1 MKVKTVNITNQTP
14 IEYRSLKALRLHLA
28 VLLMAGKIGRK
39 ADDVWKDLPWKRFR
53 GQVFRLQRSI
63 FKAQKDKHKAKVKRL
78 QRLLLQSRAA
88 QALAVK
94 QVTQLNTGRKS
105 PGVDGK
111 TALSTN
117 ERLVLCQR
125 LNKHWYHWKHQ
136 QLRRVNIPKPNGKT
150 RGLGIPTMADRAW
163 QALLKLA
170 AEPAYEA
177 TAGERSYGFRPG
189 RCTAD
194 AQKLI
199 FVNLNS
205 QANGKDKL
213 ILETDI
219 SKCFDEIDHKVMLN
233 GVILPI
239 EALKGLKKAVK
250 AGVRGEYPSSMK
262 GTPQGGVISPLL
274 ANIALDGFENLGL
287 NQWKRRRQG
296 GTLIRGIRYAD
307 DAVFICKPGADTKR
321 LRENIDEFLK
331 SRGLR
336 INETKTKVS
345 KATDGFDFL
354 GWRFRVNSRG
364 VFKSTPSSENY
375 ADIKAKIKTTWKNG
389 ATTDARLKRIESQV
403 RGWRQYHKNCDM
415 NKHSLWS
422 LSHWVWR
429 KLRAEKR
436 RMAIKEAEKARR
448 LAIKGKPLVGAAKR
462 QLTIA
467 QIEKAFPSVPWK
479 VNDHV
484 MVKGD
489 ASPFNGNISY
499 WVGRNSKLY
508 SGPTANAIKRQ
519 KGTCPHCNRKFMER
533 DGAVELHHKD
543 GNHNNWKPK
552 NLVALHRE
560 CHQAQ
565 AIHRKRIKDGLVKR
579 VVKT

>member
-1 MKVKTVNITNQTP
+1 MNITNPTS

-28 VLLMAGKIGRK
+28 AFLLAGKIGRR
-39 ADDVWKDLPWKRFR
+39 ADDVWKDVPWKRFR
-53 GQVFRLQRSI
+53 GQVFRLQRCI

-150 RGLGIPTMADRAW
+150 RGLGIPTIADRAW

-199 FVNLNS
+199 FDQLKKTC
-205 QANGKDKL
+205 NGKDKL

-219 SKCFDEIDHKVMLN
+219 SKCFDEIDHQVMLD
-233 GVILPI
+233 GVVLPI
-239 EALKGLKKAVK
+239 EALKGLKRAVK

-274 ANIALDGFENLGL
+274 ANIALDGFENLGSD
-287 NQWKRRRQG
+287 QWKKRRRD

-307 DAVFICKPGADTKR
+307 DAVFICKPGADTKK
-321 LRENIDEFLK
+321 LREDIDEFLK

-345 KATDGFDFL
+345 KATEGFDFL

-375 ADIKAKIKTTWKNG
+375 ADIKAKVKATWRNG
-389 ATTDARLKRIESQV
+389 ATTEARLKRIESQV
-403 RGWRQYHKNCDM
+403 RGWRQYHKSCDM
-415 NKHSLWS
+415 NKHALWS
-422 LSHWVWR
+422 LRIWLWR

-448 LAIKGKPLVGAAKR
+448 LATKGKPLGAAKR
-462 QLTIA
+462 QLTSE
-467 QIEKAFPSVPWK
+467 QIKKAFPAIPWK
-479 VNDHV
+479 VNGHV

-489 ASPFNGNISY
+489 ASPYDGNIPY
-499 WVGRNSKLY
+499 WVGRNSNLY
-508 SGPTANAIKRQ
+508 SGPTAKAIKRQ
-519 KGTCPHCNRKFMER
+519 KGKCPHCNRKFMEM
-533 DGAVELHHKD
+533 DGVVELHHID
-543 GNHNNWKPK
+543 GNHNNWFRL

-560 CHQAQ
+560 CHQEV
-565 AIHRKRIKDGLVKR
+565 HSKRIKDGLDKR
-579 VVKT
+579 AIKA

>member
-1 MKVKTVNITNQTP
+1 MEAIPATSLSVTA
-14 IEYRSLKALRLHLA
+14 EY
-28 VLLMAGKIGRK
+28 
-39 ADDVWKDLPWKRFR
+39 
-53 GQVFRLQRSI
+53 
-63 FKAQKDKHKAKVKRL
+63 
-78 QRLLLQSRAA
+78 LQSAKERSKNQSQTFTTAPITESCS
-88 QALAVK
+88 LPPSRMPGAVK

-111 TALSTN
+111 TALSPK
-117 ERLVLCQR
+117 ERLGLCQR

-199 FVNLNS
+199 FDQLKKTG
-205 QANGKDKL
+205 NGKDKL

-219 SKCFDEIDHKVMLN
+219 SKCFDEIDHQVMLD
-233 GVILPI
+233 GVVLPI
-239 EALKGLKKAVK
+239 EALKGLKRAVK

-274 ANIALDGFENLGL
+274 ANIALDGFENLGSD
-287 NQWKRRRQG
+287 QKVRTEYTHKSGKKSGQKYYKWSEG
-296 GTLIRGIRYAD
+296 IRGIRYAD
-307 DAVFICKPGADTKR
+307 DAVFICKSEANTEK
-321 LRENIDEFLK
+321 LRKDIDEFLE

-345 KATDGFDFL
+345 KATEGFDFL

-375 ADIKAKIKTTWKNG
+375 ADIKAKVKATWKNG
-389 ATTDARLKRIESQV
+389 ATTEARLKRIESQV

-415 NKHSLWS
+415 SKHSLWS
-422 LSHWVWR
+422 LNHWVWR

-448 LAIKGKPLVGAAKR
+448 LAIKGKPLGAAKR
-462 QLTIA
+462 QLTSE
-467 QIEKAFPSVPWK
+467 QIKKAFPAIPWK
-479 VNDHV
+479 VNSHV
-484 MVKGD
+484 MVKEN
-489 ASPFNGNISY
+489 ASPYDGNILY
-499 WVGRNSKLY
+499 WIGRNSKLY
-508 SGPTANAIKRQ
+508 SGPTADAIKRQ
-519 KGTCPHCNRKFMER
+519 KGICPHCNRMFMEI
-533 DGAVELHHKD
+533 DGAVELHHID
-543 GNHNNWKPK
+543 GNHNNWFRL

-565 AIHRKRIKDGLVKR
+565 TVHRKCIKDGLVKR
-579 VVKT
+579 AVKV

>member
-1 MKVKTVNITNQTP
+1 MVSTEKRPNVIIRATNEVKTVNITNPTS
-14 IEYRSLKALRLHLA
+14 IEYRSLKALKLHLA
-28 VLLMAGKIGRK
+28 AFLLAGKIGRK
-39 ADDVWKDLPWKRFR
+39 ANDVWKDLPWKQFR
-53 GQVFRLQRSI
+53 GQVFRLQRGI

-78 QRLLLQSRAA
+78 QRLLLRSRAA

-111 TALSTN
+111 TALSTR

-125 LNKHWYHWKHQ
+125 LNKHWHHWKHQ
-136 QLRRVNIPKPNGKT
+136 QLRRINIPKPNGKT
-150 RGLGIPTMADRAW
+150 RGLGIPTIADRAW

-194 AQKLI
+194 AQQLI
-199 FVNLNS
+199 FNNLRS
-205 QANGKDKL
+205 KSNGREKL

-219 SKCFDEIDHKVMLN
+219 SKCFDEIDHKVMLD
-233 GVILPI
+233 GVVLPK
-239 EALKGLKKAVK
+239 EALKGLKLAVK
-250 AGVRGEYPSSMK
+250 AGVRGEYPSSIK

-287 NQWKRRRQG
+287 NQWKGSRKD

-307 DAVFICKPGADTKR
+307 DAVFICKPEADTKR
-321 LRENIDEFLK
+321 LRKDIDEFLK

-345 KATDGFDFL
+345 KAADGFDFL

-375 ADIKAKIKTTWKNG
+375 ADIKAKVKATWKNG
-389 ATTDARLKRIESQV
+389 TTTDARLKRIESQV
-403 RGWRQYHKNCDM
+403 RGWRQYYSNCDM
-415 NKHSLWS
+415 SKHSLWS
-422 LSHWVWR
+422 LNQWVWR
-429 KLRAEKR
+429 KLRAEKH

-448 LAIKGKPLVGAAKR
+448 LAIKGKPLGARLAR
-462 QLTIA
+462 
-467 QIEKAFPSVPWK
+467 S
-479 VNDHV
+479 
-484 MVKGD
+484 
-489 ASPFNGNISY
+489 
-499 WVGRNSKLY
+499 
-508 SGPTANAIKRQ
+508 
-519 KGTCPHCNRKFMER
+519 
-533 DGAVELHHKD
+533 
-543 GNHNNWKPK
+543 
-552 NLVALHRE
+552 
-560 CHQAQ
+560 HQS
-565 AIHRKRIKDGLVKR
+565 R
-579 VVKT
+579 